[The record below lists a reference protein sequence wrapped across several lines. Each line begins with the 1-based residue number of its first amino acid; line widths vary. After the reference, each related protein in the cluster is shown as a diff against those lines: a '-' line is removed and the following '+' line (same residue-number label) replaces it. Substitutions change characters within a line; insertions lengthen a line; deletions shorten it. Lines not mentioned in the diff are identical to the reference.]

1 MSNASEPI
9 FTGPVYLSGPMF
21 SVADQWQQAGIA
33 TALENVGIQTYLPQR
48 DGIEVGS
55 LMARINQESL
65 PAVEAL
71 MQFVLQIVFSMDEFQ
86 LLSRCKALVLNMD
99 GRVPD
104 EGSVSETAAAFAAG
118 QPIVIYKTTPISM
131 LGGLDNPM
139 ISGLAM
145 NWAKV
150 NDVAAIPNAV
160 ISAVQ
165 AMGNLG
171 GPTVQF
177 GKQVQAVLAL
187 GAAVWDAID
196 QIHTLLQNP
205 NINTIIAGFQAMQQQ
220 WQQLI
225 NAAFPGAPPL
235 PLPTP

>member
-1 MSNASEPI
+1 MSTTAEPI

-21 SVADQWQQAGIA
+21 SVADQWQQANIA
-33 TALENVGIQTYLPQR
+33 STLESVGMQTYLPQR

-71 MQFVLQIVFSMDEFQ
+71 MQFVLEIVFSMDMYQ
-86 LLSRCKALVLNMD
+86 LLSRCKALVFNMD

-104 EGSVSETAAAFAAG
+104 EGSVSETAAAFASG

-145 NWAKV
+145 NWGKV
-150 NDVAAIPNAV
+150 NDVSAIPNAV
-160 ISAVQ
+160 INAVQ
-165 AMGNLG
+165 AMANLG
-171 GPTVQF
+171 GPPVQF
-177 GKQVQAVLAL
+177 AKQAQAVIAL
-187 GAAVWDAID
+187 GAAVWGAID

-205 NINTIIAGFQAMQQQ
+205 DINKIIAGFQAWQKQ
-220 WQQLI
+220 WQPLI
-225 NAAFPGAPPL
+225 DVAFPGAPPL
-235 PLPTP
+235 SLPAP